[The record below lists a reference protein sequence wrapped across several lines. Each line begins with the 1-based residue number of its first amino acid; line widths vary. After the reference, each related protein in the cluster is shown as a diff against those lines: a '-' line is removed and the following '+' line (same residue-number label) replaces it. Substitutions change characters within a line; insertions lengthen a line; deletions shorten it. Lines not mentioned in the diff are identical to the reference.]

1 MVRTGVYD
9 LVGSAPGADTGEF
22 YRGTVFIRE
31 YNGTYDLRWEI
42 GDQVQSGI
50 GLVDNGVLSVSYM
63 DTTGNTINDV
73 GIVSYRI
80 TPEGLEGIW
89 ISQFGGGAIG
99 YEWLTWNP
107 LTREDLDQASVSIEV
122 VE

>member
-1 MVRTGVYD
+1 M
-9 LVGSAPGADTGEF
+9 
-22 YRGTVFIRE
+22 
-31 YNGTYDLRWEI
+31 
-42 GDQVQSGI
+42 
-50 GLVDNGVLSVSYM
+50 LSVSYM